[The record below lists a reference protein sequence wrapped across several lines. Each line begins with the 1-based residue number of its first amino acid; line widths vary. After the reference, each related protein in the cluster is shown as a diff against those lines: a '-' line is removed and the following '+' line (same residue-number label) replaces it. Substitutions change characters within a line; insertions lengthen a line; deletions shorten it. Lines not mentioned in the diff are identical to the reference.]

1 MKLNHLIII
10 AMVLALS
17 FFGGQFT
24 SSGMDWYKTINL
36 PSWTP
41 PGSVIGIVWTV
52 IYILTAVSAMIVW
65 KAFPRGKGFHIV
77 VGLFILNAVFNL
89 AWSYIFF
96 YNRMIGAAII
106 DSLAIEVTL
115 LLLIPLVWK
124 HSKVAS
130 ALLIPYA
137 LWVGFATCLNYT
149 IYILNRA

>member
-1 MKLNHLIII
+1 
-10 AMVLALS
+10 
-17 FFGGQFT
+17 
-24 SSGMDWYKTINL
+24 
-36 PSWTP
+36 
-41 PGSVIGIVWTV
+41 
-52 IYILTAVSAMIVW
+52 
-65 KAFPRGKGFHIV
+65 
-77 VGLFILNAVFNL
+77 
-89 AWSYIFF
+89 
-96 YNRMIGAAII
+96 MIGAAII